1 MPWLVDVYHYL
12 PNFHIYKKSFFFV
25 FFLLNYKYQINE
37 RKILQEDLK
46 FEPSWQK
53 EKKMDHKIKPTK

>member
-1 MPWLVDVYHYL
+1 MTRRCL
-12 PNFHIYKKSFFFV
+12 PLLTKLSHLQEVLFLS

-37 RKILQEDLK
+37 RKILQENLK
-46 FEPSWQK
+46 FEPCWQK